1 MNEALLKCGY
11 EVIKELGR
19 GAGFPV
25 YLAKTVTG
33 DNYAAIKFLRKNE
46 SGITNP
52 LEVDIPARLSHPHI
66 IQNLTVLS
74 GFKCGLGTIV
84 VANANGMG
92 TLPNIA
98 NEDLGV
104 KIEIMYKVASGL
116 AFLHENG
123 IYHLDFK
130 GPNIIMNGNEPQ
142 IIDFGAALQVANG
155 YKIDYHREI
164 ITAPYRPP
172 ELSLTGGPISYYT
185 DVWSYGITMLLSVS
199 KLTERELGS
208 KILQYYPST
217 DQFGIVPDKVAIIFG
232 SENKRS
238 FLEKYLTDKSLID
251 FFDYVIQLKPLSR
264 PPMNSII
271 HHSLFEYQRL
281 SLPVHGVTQWGI
293 GENLSEYKYP
303 PFFSEI
309 IEQVCQIYYGEY
321 PKIFGESIFVTIELL
336 HKMVRFLSSANRD
349 KWDIICGSCVLI
361 GLKAGFTEIGVK
373 NLASIVTQVTS
384 KNIHLDTLVAGE
396 DEVIQQ
402 LSGIL
407 YSNWLYKK
415 ATNGKQLQY
424 LIEYIRDTNPQIYFT
439 PEYGQNIIDSYKDD
453 TSNKYIRIE
462 KLFISPPT
470 K

>member
-33 DNYAAIKFLRKNE
+33 NNYAAIKFLRKNV

-84 VANANGMG
+84 VANAHGLG

-98 NEDLGV
+98 DGDLDA
-104 KIEIMYKVASGL
+104 KIDIMYKVVSGL

-130 GPNIIMNGNEPQ
+130 GPNIIMNGDEPQ
-142 IIDFGAALQVANG
+142 IIDFGSAIQVANG
-155 YKIDYHREI
+155 YKINYNQEV

-172 ELSLTGGPISYYT
+172 ELSLTGGPVSYYT
-185 DVWSYGITMLLSVS
+185 DVWSYSITMLLSVS
-199 KLTERELGS
+199 KLTERELGNI
-208 KILQYYPST
+208 ILQYYPST
-217 DQFGIVPDKVAIIFG
+217 NQYGVMPDKVTSIF
-232 SENKRS
+232 SFLHKRS
-238 FLEKYLTDKSLID
+238 FLLKYLTDISLID
-251 FFDYVIQLKPLSR
+251 FFDYVIQIKPSSR
-264 PPMNSII
+264 PRMSDIMN
-271 HHSLFEYQRL
+271 HSLFEYRRL
-281 SLPVHGVTQWGI
+281 SVPIHGVAKLGV
-293 GENLSEYKYP
+293 ENLSEYLYP
-303 PFFSEI
+303 EFFAEI
-309 IEQVCQIYYGEY
+309 IEQVCRIYYWEY
-321 PKIFGESIFVTIELL
+321 PRIFGESLFTTIELL
-336 HKMVRFLSSANRD
+336 HKMVKFLPSATRD
-349 KWDIICGSCVLI
+349 KWDIIFGSCILI
-361 GLKAGFTEIGVK
+361 GLKSGFGQIGIE
-373 NLASIVTQVTS
+373 NLASIVSEVTTE
-384 KNIHLDTLVAGE
+384 NIDLNTLVVGE

-407 YSNWLYKK
+407 YSNFLYKK

-424 LIEYIRDTNPQIYFT
+424 LIEYIRDTSPQIYFS
-439 PEYGQNIIDSYKDD
+439 PEYGQTIIDKYRDD

-462 KLFISPPT
+462 QLFISPPAGS
-470 K
+470 